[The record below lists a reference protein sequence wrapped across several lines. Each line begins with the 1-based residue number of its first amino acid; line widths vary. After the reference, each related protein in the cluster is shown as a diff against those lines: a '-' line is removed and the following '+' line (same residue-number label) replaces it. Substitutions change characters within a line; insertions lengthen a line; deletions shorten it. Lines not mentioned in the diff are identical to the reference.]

1 MARTFKGM
9 MQDLRGKGGAA
20 MKGRVVEGREVS
32 SSPVDEKGETVITEK
47 TPST

>member
-9 MQDLRGKGGAA
+9 MLDLRGKGGGA

-32 SSPVDEKGETVITEK
+32 SSAMDEKRETVVTEK
-47 TPST
+47 TPSN